1 MRSAGKYVKINP
13 NDPSAFGECS
23 RCGRWF
29 QQRTLVWQMEWGG
42 ERLYN
47 TGLLVCTE
55 GGCNDVPQE
64 QLRTIILPPD
74 PLPIL
79 NARVPNFAYEE
90 QTVRITQ
97 RGGAPYTKFAA
108 PNSQPPWNAGPQR
121 VRCLQGAL
129 KQIPRIIQ
137 LNTSS

>member
-1 MRSAGKYVKINP
+1 MRPHGKHARVNSQ
-13 NDPSAFGECS
+13 DPSAFGQCD

-29 QQRTLVWQMEWGG
+29 QQRELIWQTEWGG
-42 ERLYN
+42 QKLYN
-47 TGLLVCTE
+47 TGVLVCTS
-55 GGCNDVPQE
+55 GDCFDTPNE

-90 QTVRITQ
+90 QTIRITQ
-97 RGGAPYTKFAA
+97 QGGAPLTQFAKPA
-108 PNSQPPWNAGPQR
+108 SQPPWNAGPQR
-121 VRCLQGAL
+121 IRCLEGANAS
-129 KQIPRIIQ
+129 IPRIIQ